1 MGDDHGRTRKDNAL
15 LTFTVPGPSPAPVT
29 QSNALKHV
37 LEGTDSKIHL
47 LAETIAEAKARAT
60 ALMEEEVASL
70 VGARYERTDQR
81 GGYRNGTAPGFVVLG
96 GRKMKMDRPRVIG
109 LDGREVPLQTYQA
122 MQDTE
127 ELDEAALAKV
137 VSGVVQRAVGGA
149 YANEQPV
156 PAGTET
162 YGASAAS
169 ISRRWIRAT
178 ERGLAQRFTRRLDDR
193 RYVAILLDGKGFGD
207 HLLVTAMGIDLQ
219 GDKHILGIV
228 DGSSE
233 SEAVCAGLLDDLT
246 NRGLDISAGVLV
258 VMDGGTGLAAAV
270 RSRWGADA
278 TVARCREHK
287 KRNVLSKLPKGE
299 RVAVRAALSQAWR
312 NPDAEEAKRQLV
324 ELATDLETNRPDA
337 ASSLR
342 EGLAETLTLQRLG
355 LQAEL
360 GAVLGTTNLIEN
372 AYATT
377 EATCRRV
384 KRWRDPGQAKRWALM
399 ALLKAAQGFRRAA
412 KPAVM
417 AQLAAALDRRQSR
430 RTAVA

>member
-1 MGDDHGRTRKDNAL
+1 M
-15 LTFTVPGPSPAPVT
+15 T

-109 LDGREVPLQTYQA
+109 LDGREVPLQTYQV

-246 NRGLDISAGVLV
+246 DRGLDISAGVLV

-287 KRNVLSKLPKGE
+287 KRNVLSKLPK
-299 RVAVRAALSQAWR
+299 
-312 NPDAEEAKRQLV
+312 QLV

-342 EGLAETLTLQRLG
+342 EGLAEALTLQRLG